1 MTETLLV
8 LFGTFFVLL
17 FLGAPIAVA
26 LAISSLVA
34 FWAFDL
40 PIQAMAQVVYA
51 STGKF
56 GLLAIPLFVLAGV
69 IMERCGISERL
80 VRLANLIFGPIPGN
94 LAMVT
99 VAVGI
104 IFVGISG
111 SGPADTAALGAILI
125 PAMVSR
131 KYRPAFA
138 AGLLSSV
145 GSIAIIVPP
154 SIGFIIYGVLAEVS
168 ISKLFLAGILPG
180 LLMGLVLAGLSLYE
194 ARRHNYPTDRIGS
207 PGEIWRAF
215 ADAFWGLMAPVI
227 ILGGIYGGVFTPTEA
242 AGVAVVYGL
251 LVGLVIYRSLSL
263 KDLVRLARDAAVASA
278 VVMFVVAMAGLFAWI
293 IVARG
298 VAAQL
303 SETLTAV
310 ATTPAFF
317 LILANVALIVAGMFL
332 DAVSIYYI
340 TVPILVPVAKR
351 LGIDPIHFGV
361 IMTMNLAIGQ
371 FTPPVGVNLFVATGI
386 ARIPLKDVAAAI
398 WPFVVVSVVALAIV
412 SAFPQLSL
420 LIPSMMAK

>member
-1 MTETLLV
+1 MIETIVV
-8 LFGTFFVLL
+8 LFGTSFVLL

-26 LAISSLVA
+26 LAVSSLVA
-34 FWAFDL
+34 FFAFGL

-56 GLLAIPLFVLAGV
+56 GLLAIPLFVLAGL

-94 LAMVT
+94 LAVVT

-104 IFVGISG
+104 IFAGISG

-125 PAMVSR
+125 PSMVAR
-131 KYRPAFA
+131 KYRPSFA

-168 ISKLFLAGILPG
+168 ISKLFLAGVIPG
-180 LLMGLVLAGLSLYE
+180 VAMGIALAGLSLYE
-194 ARRHNYPTDRIGS
+194 ARRYSYPTDRMGS
-207 PGEIWRAF
+207 PEEIWKAF
-215 ADAFWGLMAPVI
+215 RDAFWGLMAPVI

-251 LVGLVIYRSLSL
+251 AVGLLVYRSLSVG
-263 KDLVRLARDAAVASA
+263 DLVRLTRDAAVTSA
-278 VVMFVVAMAGLFAWI
+278 VVMFVVGMAGLFAWI
-293 IVARG
+293 IVVRG

-303 SETLTAV
+303 SEALISV
-310 ATTPAFF
+310 ATTPAMF
-317 LILANVALIVAGMFL
+317 LFLANLALLIAGMFL

-340 TVPILVPVAKR
+340 TVPILVPVAQR
-351 LGIDPIHFGV
+351 LNIDPIHFGV

-386 ARIPLKDVAAAI
+386 ARIPLKDVAGAI
-398 WPFVVVSVVALAIV
+398 WPFVAVSVAVLTMV
-412 SAFPQLSL
+412 SAIPQLSL